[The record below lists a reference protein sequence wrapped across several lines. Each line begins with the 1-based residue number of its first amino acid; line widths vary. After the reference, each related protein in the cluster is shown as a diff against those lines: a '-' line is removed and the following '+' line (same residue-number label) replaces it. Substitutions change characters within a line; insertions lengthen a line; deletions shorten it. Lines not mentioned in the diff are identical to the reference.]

1 MLLRVSSL
9 SSPTEWL
16 PLCDDVSLVEV
27 VAMVVVLD
35 FFCRVTGFIRTEK
48 KEEEDDGTTG
58 RRRCSRGVGVARRLA
73 EPAVLRAKREMN
85 ILCSFLL

>member
-48 KEEEDDGTTG
+48 KEEEDEEKEQKE
-58 RRRCSRGVGVARRLA
+58 RKKKNRGADESVYDSQKLVDCCDNG
-73 EPAVLRAKREMN
+73 
-85 ILCSFLL
+85 I